1 MEGGKTTKT
10 STQKPTIPDDKPK
23 DDATQPNGSPFVPI
37 FFSLFFTL
45 YTYVIVLVCHT
56 GKWNLLQL
64 PATLNNSHQFLEGTS
79 ALMMIGW
86 FMIQCALYLLPI
98 GGPVSQGAELKCGR
112 RLDYRLNALF
122 VLVLNMSMFFVAH
135 LADLGITQLSETLPV
150 MLTSGVII
158 SLFASVVFYIKGS
171 FVKQW
176 KLNPAGNSG
185 SLINDWFFGRELNP
199 RIGKLDIKYVLFRS
213 GIIGW
218 ILFNI
223 VNLLKSREISGY
235 YSATMIGLFLMQLLY
250 VADYFWLESGVLVS
264 RDIVHEGLGYN
275 IMIQFLMIP
284 FCFSV
289 QTRYLMTTKYELP
302 WYCLVSVGL
311 LNLIGYYIYRA
322 SNSEKNNFRKNP
334 NDPALAHLKTMPTSS
349 GKRLLISGW
358 WGMCRHPNYLGD
370 LLISLSYA
378 LTTGFNHLVPYLGTI
393 FLVLLLLDRERKDS
407 AECRKKYGPDWDK
420 YCNIVKYRIIP
431 GIY

>member
-1 MEGGKTTKT
+1 MVLK
-10 STQKPTIPDDKPK
+10 SIY
-23 DDATQPNGSPFVPI
+23 FV
-37 FFSLFFTL
+37 
-45 YTYVIVLVCHT
+45 
-56 GKWNLLQL
+56 
-64 PATLNNSHQFLEGTS
+64 
-79 ALMMIGW
+79 
-86 FMIQCALYLLPI
+86 
-98 GGPVSQGAELKCGR
+98 
-112 RLDYRLNALF
+112 
-122 VLVLNMSMFFVAH
+122 
-135 LADLGITQLSETLPV
+135 
-150 MLTSGVII
+150 
-158 SLFASVVFYIKGS
+158 
-171 FVKQW
+171 
-176 KLNPAGNSG
+176 SG

-311 LNLIGYYIYRA
+311 LNCKFNVPC
-322 SNSEKNNFRKNP
+322 NSFLRTEIV
-334 NDPALAHLKTMPTSS
+334 
-349 GKRLLISGW
+349 IS
-358 WGMCRHPNYLGD
+358 
-370 LLISLSYA
+370 
-378 LTTGFNHLVPYLGTI
+378 TGGFGGL
-393 FLVLLLLDRERKDS
+393 
-407 AECRKKYGPDWDK
+407 
-420 YCNIVKYRIIP
+420 
-431 GIY
+431 